1 MKSRPIT
8 TLKGLLDNCVERYAD
23 NACLSWADG
32 GGYSYREFGEQVTVL
47 QAYLQE
53 HSVFPGDRVAIFGE
67 NMPNWG
73 VAYFAITTMGA
84 VAVPILP
91 EFHPDAVHHILRH
104 GECKALFVSEH
115 LYSKVEEFSF
125 ESMKLMLLLD
135 DFDLIPPDASK
146 DTLSKSL
153 RAGVRE
159 FIKSPNRKTQALVS
173 RQEGVAKVMA
183 DDLAC
188 IIYTSGTTGNSKGV
202 MLSHGNLMF
211 DVEAAVELFP
221 IEPEDRFLSILPLSH
236 TYECTLGFLIP
247 LRCGS
252 SIYYLKKPPTAG
264 VLLPAMAKLHPT
276 VMLSVPLVI
285 EKIYKMRIQPKFS
298 ANLLIRT
305 LYRVPFIR
313 KMLNRL
319 AGKKLLETFGG
330 KLRFFGIGGAAVS
343 AETERFLK
351 EAGFPY
357 AIGYGLTETA
367 PLVAGAEPSNTRL
380 RATGP
385 AFPGMEIRINSPD
398 PVSGEGEIQ
407 IKGGNVMQGYYKAP
421 EATAEVFT
429 DDGWFRTGDLGYIG
443 DGGYLYIRGR
453 LKNMILGPG
462 GENIYPEEIEGVIN
476 EQDVVLESLVFERE
490 GKILARI
497 YLDYDKLDE
506 IYGKKGL
513 SETELRSIIESL
525 LDEIKVTVN
534 SRVSSFSRLNQ
545 IIEQREPFVKT
556 PTMKIKRFLYVE

>member
-1 MKSRPIT
+1 MT
-8 TLKGLLDNCVERYAD
+8 TLKGLIDNSVERYAD
-23 NACLSWADG
+23 NACLSWVDG
-32 GGYSYREFGEQVTVL
+32 GGYSYREFGEQVGVL

-53 HSVFPGDRVAIFGE
+53 QSIFPGDRVAILGE

-135 DFDLIPPDASK
+135 EFDLIPPDASK

-159 FIKSPNRKTQALVS
+159 FIKSPNRKTQVLGC
-173 RQEGVAKVMA
+173 RQGGVAKVMA

-211 DVEAAVELFP
+211 DVEAAVEVFP
-221 IEPEDRFLSILPLSH
+221 VEPEDRFLSILPLSH

-252 SIYYLKKPPTAG
+252 SINYLKKPPTAG

-343 AETERFLK
+343 TETERFLK

-367 PLVAGAEPSNTRL
+367 PLVAGAKPSDTRL

-385 AFPGMEIRINSPD
+385 VFPGMEIRIDSPD
-398 PVSGEGEIQ
+398 PVSGEGEVQ

>member
-1 MKSRPIT
+1 MESRPMT
-8 TLKGLLDNCVERYAD
+8 TLKGLIDNSVERYAD
-23 NACLSWADG
+23 NACLSWVDG
-32 GGYSYREFGEQVTVL
+32 GGYSYREFGEQVGVL

-53 HSVFPGDRVAIFGE
+53 QSIFPGDRVAILGE

-135 DFDLIPPDASK
+135 EFDLIPPDASK

-159 FIKSPNRKTQALVS
+159 FIKSPNRKTQVLGC
-173 RQEGVAKVMA
+173 RQGGVAKVMA

-211 DVEAAVELFP
+211 DVEAAVEVFP
-221 IEPEDRFLSILPLSH
+221 VEPEDRFLSILPLSH

-252 SIYYLKKPPTAG
+252 SINYLKKPPTAG

-343 AETERFLK
+343 TETERFLK

-367 PLVAGAEPSNTRL
+367 PLVAGAKPSDTRL

-385 AFPGMEIRINSPD
+385 VFPGMEIRIDSPD
-398 PVSGEGEIQ
+398 PVSGEGEVQ